1 LLDFAHSV
9 KSNPGS
15 VDASDYTT
23 DRALLGLS
31 ALAAVAAP
39 PLAPPRRALVDSR
52 RWTCGLVSRA
62 DVADFLVKQIDDDAF
77 LHKTPVLT
85 S

>member
-1 LLDFAHSV
+1 V

-31 ALAAVAAP
+31 VSFSSSGSAAIGAAALILTEVTGR
-39 PLAPPRRALVDSR
+39 PRLPN
-52 RWTCGLVSRA
+52 VSRLEMNA
-62 DVADFLVKQIDDDAF
+62 GSFAASVA
-77 LHKTPVLT
+77 
-85 S
+85 